1 MSKIYTIKII
11 DLHEESDDFL
21 YDIRRILKH
30 NYELYVTD
38 YIKTEEAY
46 CDTCKYND
54 GGKCTEFDELVNN
67 DSNVCFYYRI

>member
-21 YDIRRILKH
+21 YDIRRVLKH

-46 CDTCKYND
+46 CDTCKYNNE
-54 GGKCTEFDELVNN
+54 GKCIEFDELVSNN
-67 DSNVCFYYRI
+67 SNVCSFYRI